1 MLVHIC
7 CSVDCDYFLRRLKE
21 LAQEPLIGY
30 FYDPNIHPYGE
41 YVLRMH
47 DAKRVCE
54 DLGIKFIPGE
64 YDLQGWLQGAHGLE
78 NEPEKGARCDFCF
91 DFRMQKTAELA
102 LSLGER
108 KITTTLLMSPKKSH
122 SQLCGSLQ
130 RICERCG
137 LEFIAPDFRKN
148 GGTNEQFALAK
159 KDALYHQNYC
169 GCIYALSAQK
179 DGRTHASLD
188 KNANSNACSE
198 AWRDARSSAKF
209 NAKFNDGIEIYE
221 LMSPID
227 RQILPAS
234 IEEKIRFYE
243 KVRKLRVAGAKFQ
256 IMRDAFLNYR
266 LLRCTVKFDGEAQK
280 SFVLFGSHFRRNLIK
295 FSVEKPCERY
305 FSDKGEVKILSL
317 RYFNEISN
325 LNFKTIDELLRKP
338 LSTARQDKIRAKIA
352 ATGSLSPIIV
362 VQELVPA
369 RVQVEGLSRIFS
381 DVREIL
387 VRI

>member
-21 LAQEPLIGY
+21 LTQKPLIGY

-41 YVLRMH
+41 YLLRMH

-54 DLGIKFIPGE
+54 NLGIKFIPGE
-64 YDLQGWLQGAHGLE
+64 YDFQGWLDGARGLE
-78 NEPEKGARCDFCF
+78 NEPEKGARCEFCF

-122 SQLCGSLQ
+122 SQLCASLQ

-169 GCIYALSAQK
+169 GCIYALTAQRGEQRK
-179 DGRTHASLD
+179 AERNSGGSLTAD
-188 KNANSNACSE
+188 LKQNLAQGA
-198 AWRDARSSAKF
+198 
-209 NAKFNDGIEIYE
+209 EIYE
-221 LMSPID
+221 LMSSID

-234 IEEKIRFYE
+234 VEEKLKFYKKLCALE
-243 KVRKLRVAGAKFQ
+243 RKGVKFSVLRD
-256 IMRDAFLNYR
+256 RFLNYR
-266 LLRCTVKFDGEAQK
+266 LLRAWIKFDERVVP
-280 SFVLFGSHFRRNLIK
+280 SFVLFGSHFTRENMKLSIERK
-295 FSVEKPCERY
+295 CEI
-305 FSDKGEVKILSL
+305 FCSDKGEIKILNL
-317 RYFNEISN
+317 AKFNEISRS
-325 LNFKTIDELLRKP
+325 NFKSVSEMPKNPPSL
-338 LSTARQDKIRAKIA
+338 ARQNKTRAALCA
-352 ATGSLSPIIV
+352 AGSLSPIIV
-362 VQELVPA
+362 TDEIRAAKVQIY
-369 RVQVEGLSRIFS
+369 GLSRIFL

>member
-21 LAQEPLIGY
+21 LTQEPLIGY

-47 DAKRVCE
+47 DSKRVCE
-54 DLGIKFIPGE
+54 NLGIKFIPGE
-64 YDLQGWLQGAHGLE
+64 YDFQGWLDGARGLE
-78 NEPEKGARCDFCF
+78 NEPEKGARCEFCF

-122 SQLCGSLQ
+122 SQLCASLQ

-169 GCIYALSAQK
+169 GCIYALASQRNDQRKAERNSGGSLTADLKQNLAQ
-179 DGRTHASLD
+179 GA
-188 KNANSNACSE
+188 
-198 AWRDARSSAKF
+198 
-209 NAKFNDGIEIYE
+209 EIYE

-234 IEEKIRFYE
+234 VEEKLKFYKKLCSLE
-243 KVRKLRVAGAKFQ
+243 RKGVKFSVLRD
-256 IMRDAFLNYR
+256 RFLNYR
-266 LLRCTVKFDGEAQK
+266 LLRAWIKFDGRVVP
-280 SFVLFGSHFRRNLIK
+280 SFVLFGSHFTRENVS
-295 FSVEKPCERY
+295 FSIERECEI
-305 FSDKGEVKILSL
+305 FCSDKGEIKILSL
-317 RYFNEISN
+317 TKFNEISRS
-325 LNFKTIDELLRKP
+325 NFKSVSEMIKNPPSL
-338 LSTARQDKIRAKIA
+338 ARQNKTRAALCA
-352 ATGSLSPIIV
+352 AGSLSPIIV
-362 VQELVPA
+362 TDEIKAAKVQIY
-369 RVQVEGLSRIFS
+369 GLSRIFL

>member
-21 LAQEPLIGY
+21 LTQEPLIGY

-47 DAKRVCE
+47 DSKRVCE
-54 DLGIKFIPGE
+54 NLGIKFIPGE
-64 YDLQGWLQGAHGLE
+64 YDFQGWLDGARGLE
-78 NEPEKGARCDFCF
+78 NEPEKGARCEFCF

-122 SQLCGSLQ
+122 FQLCASLQ
-130 RICERCG
+130 RICERYG

-169 GCIYALSAQK
+169 GCIYALAAQRNEQRK
-179 DGRTHASLD
+179 AERNSSGILTADLRRNLAS
-188 KNANSNACSE
+188 
-198 AWRDARSSAKF
+198 DA
-209 NAKFNDGIEIYE
+209 EIYE

-234 IEEKIRFYE
+234 VEEKLKFYKKICSLE
-243 KVRKLRVAGAKFQ
+243 KKGVKFSVLRD
-256 IMRDAFLNYR
+256 RFLNYR
-266 LLRCTVKFDGEAQK
+266 LLRAWIKFDGEVMP
-280 SFVLFGSHFRRNLIK
+280 SFVLFGSHFTRENVK
-295 FSVEKPCERY
+295 FSVERECEI
-305 FSDKGEVKILSL
+305 FCSDKGEIKISSL
-317 RYFNEISN
+317 AKFNKISRS
-325 LNFKTIDELLRKP
+325 NFKSVSEMLKNPPSL
-338 LSTARQDKIRAKIA
+338 ARQNKARAALCA
-352 ATGSLSPIIV
+352 AGSLSPIIV
-362 VQELVPA
+362 TDEIRAAKVQIY
-369 RVQVEGLSRIFS
+369 GLSRIFL

>member
-47 DAKRVCE
+47 DSKRVCE
-54 DLGIKFIPGE
+54 NLGIKFIPGE
-64 YDLQGWLQGAHGLE
+64 YDFQGWLQGARGLE
-78 NEPEKGARCDFCF
+78 NEPEKGARCEFCF

-122 SQLCGSLQ
+122 SQLCASLQ
-130 RICERCG
+130 RICERYG

-169 GCIYALSAQK
+169 GCIYALASQRDDQRKAERDFGGSLTTDLKQNLAQ
-179 DGRTHASLD
+179 GA
-188 KNANSNACSE
+188 
-198 AWRDARSSAKF
+198 
-209 NAKFNDGIEIYE
+209 EIYE

-234 IEEKIRFYE
+234 VEEKLKFYKKLCPLE
-243 KVRKLRVAGAKFQ
+243 RKGVKFSVLRD
-256 IMRDAFLNYR
+256 RFLNYR
-266 LLRCTVKFDGEAQK
+266 LLRAWIKFDGEVVP
-280 SFVLFGSHFRRNLIK
+280 SFVLFGSHFTRENVK
-295 FSVEKPCERY
+295 FSVERECEI
-305 FSDKGEVKILSL
+305 FCSDKGEIKILSL
-317 RYFNEISN
+317 AKFNEISRS
-325 LNFKTIDELLRKP
+325 NFKSVSEMLKNPPSL
-338 LSTARQDKIRAKIA
+338 ARQNKARAALCA
-352 ATGSLSPIIV
+352 AGSLSPIIV
-362 VQELVPA
+362 TDEIRAAKVQIY
-369 RVQVEGLSRIFS
+369 GLSRIFL

>member
-21 LAQEPLIGY
+21 LTQEPLIGY

-54 DLGIKFIPGE
+54 NLGIKFIPGE
-64 YDLQGWLQGAHGLE
+64 YDFQGWLDGARGLE
-78 NEPEKGARCDFCF
+78 NEPEKGVRCEFCF

-122 SQLCGSLQ
+122 SQLCASLQ
-130 RICERCG
+130 RICERYG

-169 GCIYALSAQK
+169 GCIYALASQRDDQRKAERDFGGSLTADLKQNLAQ
-179 DGRTHASLD
+179 GA
-188 KNANSNACSE
+188 
-198 AWRDARSSAKF
+198 
-209 NAKFNDGIEIYE
+209 EIYE
-221 LMSPID
+221 LMSSID

-234 IEEKIRFYE
+234 VEEKLKFYKKLCSLE
-243 KVRKLRVAGAKFQ
+243 KNGVKFSVLRD
-256 IMRDAFLNYR
+256 RFLNYR
-266 LLRCTVKFDGEAQK
+266 LLRAWIKFDGRVVP
-280 SFVLFGSHFRRNLIK
+280 SFVLFGSHFTRENVK
-295 FSVEKPCERY
+295 FSIERECEI
-305 FSDKGEVKILSL
+305 FCSDKGEIKILSL
-317 RYFNEISN
+317 AKFNEISRS
-325 LNFKTIDELLRKP
+325 NFKSVSEMLKNPPSL
-338 LSTARQDKIRAKIA
+338 ARQNKVRAA
-352 ATGSLSPIIV
+352 LCATGSLSPIIV
-362 VQELVPA
+362 TDEIRAAKVQIY
-369 RVQVEGLSRIFS
+369 GLSRIFL

>member
-54 DLGIKFIPGE
+54 NLGIKFIPGE
-64 YDLQGWLQGAHGLE
+64 YDFQGWLQGARGLE
-78 NEPEKGARCDFCF
+78 NEPEKGARCEFCF

-122 SQLCGSLQ
+122 SQLCASLQ

-169 GCIYALSAQK
+169 GCIYALAAQRNEQRK
-179 DGRTHASLD
+179 AERNSDGSLTAD
-188 KNANSNACSE
+188 LRRNLAC
-198 AWRDARSSAKF
+198 DA
-209 NAKFNDGIEIYE
+209 EIYE

-234 IEEKIRFYE
+234 VEEKLKFYKKLCSLE
-243 KVRKLRVAGAKFQ
+243 RKGVKFSVLRD
-256 IMRDAFLNYR
+256 RFLNYR
-266 LLRCTVKFDGEAQK
+266 LLRAWIKFDGEVVP
-280 SFVLFGSHFRRNLIK
+280 SFVLFGSHFTRENVKL
-295 FSVEKPCERY
+295 SVERECEI
-305 FSDKGEVKILSL
+305 FCSDKGEIKILSL
-317 RYFNEISN
+317 AKFNEISRS
-325 LNFKTIDELLRKP
+325 NFKSVSEMLKNPPSL
-338 LSTARQDKIRAKIA
+338 ARQNKTRAALCA
-352 ATGSLSPIIV
+352 AGSLSPIIV
-362 VQELVPA
+362 TDEIRAAKVQIY
-369 RVQVEGLSRIFS
+369 GLSRIFL

>member
-21 LAQEPLIGY
+21 LTQEPLIGY

-47 DAKRVCE
+47 DSKRVCE
-54 DLGIKFIPGE
+54 NLGIKFIPGE
-64 YDLQGWLQGAHGLE
+64 YDFQGWLQGARGLE
-78 NEPEKGARCDFCF
+78 NEPEKGARCEFCF
-91 DFRMQKTAELA
+91 DFRMQKTAEFA

-122 SQLCGSLQ
+122 AQLCVSLR
-130 RICERCG
+130 RICERYG

-169 GCIYALSAQK
+169 GCIYALASQRDDQRKAERDFGGSLTADLKRNLAQ
-179 DGRTHASLD
+179 GA
-188 KNANSNACSE
+188 
-198 AWRDARSSAKF
+198 
-209 NAKFNDGIEIYE
+209 EIYE

-234 IEEKIRFYE
+234 VEEKLKFYKKLCALE
-243 KVRKLRVAGAKFQ
+243 RKGVKFSVLRD
-256 IMRDAFLNYR
+256 RFLNYR
-266 LLRCTVKFDGEAQK
+266 LLCAWIKFDGRVVP
-280 SFVLFGSHFRRNLIK
+280 SFVLFGSHFTRENVK
-295 FSVEKPCERY
+295 FSIERKCEI
-305 FSDKGEVKILSL
+305 FCSDKGEIKILSL
-317 RYFNEISN
+317 AKFNEISRS
-325 LNFKTIDELLRKP
+325 NFKSVSEMLKNPPSL
-338 LSTARQDKIRAKIA
+338 ARQNKARAALCA
-352 ATGSLSPIIV
+352 AGSLSPIIV
-362 VQELVPA
+362 TDEIRAAKVQIY
-369 RVQVEGLSRIFS
+369 GLSRIFL

>member
-21 LAQEPLIGY
+21 LTQEPLIGY

-47 DAKRVCE
+47 DSKRVCE
-54 DLGIKFIPGE
+54 NLGIKFIPGE
-64 YDLQGWLQGAHGLE
+64 YDFQGWLQGARGLE
-78 NEPEKGARCDFCF
+78 NEPEKGARCEFCF

-108 KITTTLLMSPKKSH
+108 KITTTLLMSPKKSY
-122 SQLCGSLQ
+122 SQLCSSLQ
-130 RICERCG
+130 RICERYG

-169 GCIYALSAQK
+169 GCIYALAAQRNEQRK
-179 DGRTHASLD
+179 TERNLSGSLTADLRLNLAS
-188 KNANSNACSE
+188 
-198 AWRDARSSAKF
+198 DA
-209 NAKFNDGIEIYE
+209 EIYE

-234 IEEKIRFYE
+234 VEEKLKFYKKLCSLE
-243 KVRKLRVAGAKFQ
+243 KKGVKFSVLRD
-256 IMRDAFLNYR
+256 RFLNYR
-266 LLRCTVKFDGEAQK
+266 LLRAWIKFDGEVMP
-280 SFVLFGSHFRRNLIK
+280 SFVLFGSHFTRENVK
-295 FSVEKPCERY
+295 FSVERECEI
-305 FSDKGEVKILSL
+305 FCSDKGEIKILSL
-317 RYFNEISN
+317 AKFNEISRS
-325 LNFKTIDELLRKP
+325 NFKSVSEALKNPPSL
-338 LSTARQDKIRAKIA
+338 ARQNKARAALCA
-352 ATGSLSPIIV
+352 AGSLSPIIV
-362 VQELVPA
+362 TDEIRAAKVQIY
-369 RVQVEGLSRIFS
+369 GLSRIFL

>member
-21 LAQEPLIGY
+21 LTQEPLIGY

-54 DLGIKFIPGE
+54 NLGIKFIPGE
-64 YDLQGWLQGAHGLE
+64 YDFQGWLDGARGLE
-78 NEPEKGARCDFCF
+78 NEPEKGARCEFCF

-122 SQLCGSLQ
+122 SQLCASLQ

-169 GCIYALSAQK
+169 GCIYALASQRNDQRKAERNSGGSLTADLKQNLAQ
-179 DGRTHASLD
+179 GA
-188 KNANSNACSE
+188 
-198 AWRDARSSAKF
+198 
-209 NAKFNDGIEIYE
+209 EIYE
-221 LMSPID
+221 LMSSID

-234 IEEKIRFYE
+234 VEEKLKFYKKLCALE
-243 KVRKLRVAGAKFQ
+243 RKGVKFSVLRD
-256 IMRDAFLNYR
+256 RFLNYR
-266 LLRCTVKFDGEAQK
+266 LLRAWIKFDGRVAP
-280 SFVLFGSHFRRNLIK
+280 SFVLFGSHFTRENVKLSIER
-295 FSVEKPCERY
+295 ECEI
-305 FSDKGEVKILSL
+305 FCSDKGEIKILSL
-317 RYFNEISN
+317 AKFNEISRS
-325 LNFKTIDELLRKP
+325 NFK
-338 LSTARQDKIRAKIA
+338 STSEMIKNPPSLARQNKTRTALCA
-352 ATGSLSPIIV
+352 AGSLSPIIV
-362 VQELVPA
+362 TDEIRAAKVQIY
-369 RVQVEGLSRIFS
+369 GLSRIFL

>member
-21 LAQEPLIGY
+21 LTQEPLIGY

-54 DLGIKFIPGE
+54 NLGIKFIPGE
-64 YDLQGWLQGAHGLE
+64 YDFQGWLDGARGLE
-78 NEPEKGARCDFCF
+78 NEPEKGARCEFCF

-102 LSLGER
+102 LSLGEG

-122 SQLCGSLQ
+122 SQLCASLQ
-130 RICERCG
+130 RICERCR

-169 GCIYALSAQK
+169 GCIYALVSQRNDQRRAERNSGGSLTADLKQNLAQ
-179 DGRTHASLD
+179 GT
-188 KNANSNACSE
+188 
-198 AWRDARSSAKF
+198 
-209 NAKFNDGIEIYE
+209 EIYE
-221 LMSPID
+221 LMSSID

-234 IEEKIRFYE
+234 VEEKLKFYKKLCSLE
-243 KVRKLRVAGAKFQ
+243 RKGVKFSVLRD
-256 IMRDAFLNYR
+256 RFLNYR
-266 LLRCTVKFDGEAQK
+266 LLRAWIKFDGEVVP
-280 SFVLFGSHFRRNLIK
+280 SFVLFGSHFTRENVKL
-295 FSVEKPCERY
+295 SVERGCEI
-305 FSDKGEVKILSL
+305 FCSDKGEIKILSL
-317 RYFNEISN
+317 AKFNEISRS
-325 LNFKTIDELLRKP
+325 NFKSVSEMLKNPPSLACQNKARTALRV
-338 LSTARQDKIRAKIA
+338 A
-352 ATGSLSPIIV
+352 GSLSPIIV
-362 VQELVPA
+362 TDEIRAAKVQIY
-369 RVQVEGLSRIFS
+369 GLSRIFL

>member
-1 MLVHIC
+1 LLVHIC

-21 LAQEPLIGY
+21 LTQEPLIGY

-54 DLGIKFIPGE
+54 NLGIKFIPGE
-64 YDLQGWLQGAHGLE
+64 YDFQGWLDGARGLE
-78 NEPEKGARCDFCF
+78 NEPEKGVRCEFCF

-122 SQLCGSLQ
+122 SQLCASLQ
-130 RICERCG
+130 RICERYG

-169 GCIYALSAQK
+169 GCIYALASQRDDQRKAERDFGGSLTADLKQNLAQ
-179 DGRTHASLD
+179 GA
-188 KNANSNACSE
+188 
-198 AWRDARSSAKF
+198 
-209 NAKFNDGIEIYE
+209 EIYE

-234 IEEKIRFYE
+234 VEEKLKFYKKLCSLE
-243 KVRKLRVAGAKFQ
+243 KNGVKFSVLRD
-256 IMRDAFLNYR
+256 RFLNYR
-266 LLRCTVKFDGEAQK
+266 LLRAWIKFDERVVP
-280 SFVLFGSHFRRNLIK
+280 SFVLFGSHFTRENVK
-295 FSVEKPCERY
+295 FSIERECEI
-305 FSDKGEVKILSL
+305 FCSDKGEIKILSL
-317 RYFNEISN
+317 AKFNEISRS
-325 LNFKTIDELLRKP
+325 NFKSVSEMLKNPPSL
-338 LSTARQDKIRAKIA
+338 ARQNKVRAA
-352 ATGSLSPIIV
+352 LCATGSLSPIIV
-362 VQELVPA
+362 TDEIRAAKVQIY
-369 RVQVEGLSRIFS
+369 GLSRIFL

>member
-21 LAQEPLIGY
+21 LTEEPLIGY

-54 DLGIKFIPGE
+54 NLGIKFIPGE
-64 YDLQGWLQGAHGLE
+64 YDFQSWLHGARGLE
-78 NEPEKGARCDFCF
+78 NEPENGARCGFCF

-102 LSLGER
+102 LSLDER

-122 SQLCGSLQ
+122 SQLCSSLQ
-130 RICERCG
+130 HICERYG

-159 KDALYHQNYC
+159 KDTLYHQNYC
-169 GCIYALSAQK
+169 GCIYALATQRNEQRKAERDSNGILAADLRRNLAQ
-179 DGRTHASLD
+179 GA
-188 KNANSNACSE
+188 
-198 AWRDARSSAKF
+198 
-209 NAKFNDGIEIYE
+209 EIYE

-234 IEEKIRFYE
+234 VEEKLKFYKKLCSLE
-243 KVRKLRVAGAKFQ
+243 RKGVKFSVLRD
-256 IMRDAFLNYR
+256 RFLNYR
-266 LLRCTVKFDGEAQK
+266 LLRAWIKFDGRVVP
-280 SFVLFGSHFRRNLIK
+280 SFVLFGSHFTRENVK
-295 FSVEKPCERY
+295 FSVERECEI
-305 FSDKGEVKILSL
+305 FCSDKGEIKILSL
-317 RYFNEISN
+317 AKFNEISRS
-325 LNFKTIDELLRKP
+325 NFKSVSEMLKNPPSL
-338 LSTARQDKIRAKIA
+338 ARQNKVRAALCA
-352 ATGSLSPIIV
+352 AGSLSPIIV
-362 VQELVPA
+362 TDEIRAAKVQIY
-369 RVQVEGLSRIFS
+369 GLSRIFL

>member
-21 LAQEPLIGY
+21 LTQEPLIGY

-47 DAKRVCE
+47 DSKRVCE
-54 DLGIKFIPGE
+54 NLGIKFIPGE
-64 YDLQGWLQGAHGLE
+64 YDFQGWLDGARGLE
-78 NEPEKGARCDFCF
+78 NEPEKGARCEFCF

-122 SQLCGSLQ
+122 FQLCGSLR
-130 RICERCG
+130 RICERYG

-169 GCIYALSAQK
+169 GCIYALATQRNDQRK
-179 DGRTHASLD
+179 TGR
-188 KNANSNACSE
+188 NSGGIVAADLRRNLAP
-198 AWRDARSSAKF
+198 DA
-209 NAKFNDGIEIYE
+209 EIYE

-234 IEEKIRFYE
+234 VEEKLKFYKKLCSLE
-243 KVRKLRVAGAKFQ
+243 KKGVEFRVLRD
-256 IMRDAFLNYR
+256 RFLN
-266 LLRCTVKFDGEAQK
+266 
-280 SFVLFGSHFRRNLIK
+280 
-295 FSVEKPCERY
+295 
-305 FSDKGEVKILSL
+305 
-317 RYFNEISN
+317 
-325 LNFKTIDELLRKP
+325 
-338 LSTARQDKIRAKIA
+338 
-352 ATGSLSPIIV
+352 
-362 VQELVPA
+362 
-369 RVQVEGLSRIFS
+369 
-381 DVREIL
+381 
-387 VRI
+387 

>member
-7 CSVDCDYFLRRLKE
+7 CSVDCDYFLRQLKE
-21 LAQEPLIGY
+21 LTQEPLIGY

-54 DLGIKFIPGE
+54 NLGIKFIPGE
-64 YDLQGWLQGAHGLE
+64 YDFQGWLDGARGLE
-78 NEPEKGARCDFCF
+78 NEPEKGARCEFCF
-91 DFRMQKTAELA
+91 DFRMQKTAKLA

-122 SQLCGSLQ
+122 SQLCASLQ

-169 GCIYALSAQK
+169 GCIYALTAQRGEQRK
-179 DGRTHASLD
+179 AERNSGGSLTAD
-188 KNANSNACSE
+188 LKQNLAQGA
-198 AWRDARSSAKF
+198 
-209 NAKFNDGIEIYE
+209 EIYE

-234 IEEKIRFYE
+234 VEEKLKFYKKLCALE
-243 KVRKLRVAGAKFQ
+243 RKGVKFSVLRD
-256 IMRDAFLNYR
+256 RFLNYR
-266 LLRCTVKFDGEAQK
+266 LLRAWIKFNERVVP
-280 SFVLFGSHFRRNLIK
+280 SFVLFGSHFTRENMKLSIERK
-295 FSVEKPCERY
+295 CEI
-305 FSDKGEVKILSL
+305 FCSDKGEIKILSL
-317 RYFNEISN
+317 AKFNEISRS
-325 LNFKTIDELLRKP
+325 NFKSVSEMLKNPPSL
-338 LSTARQDKIRAKIA
+338 ARQNKTRAALCA
-352 ATGSLSPIIV
+352 AGSLSPIIV
-362 VQELVPA
+362 TDEIRAAKVQIY
-369 RVQVEGLSRIFS
+369 GLSRIFL

>member
-54 DLGIKFIPGE
+54 NLGIKFIPGE
-64 YDLQGWLQGAHGLE
+64 YDLQDWLDGARGLE
-78 NEPEKGARCDFCF
+78 NEPEKGARCEFCF

-122 SQLCGSLQ
+122 SQLCASLQ

-169 GCIYALSAQK
+169 GCIYALASQRNDQRK
-179 DGRTHASLD
+179 TERSLD
-188 KNANSNACSE
+188 GILAADLRRNSAP
-198 AWRDARSSAKF
+198 DA
-209 NAKFNDGIEIYE
+209 EIYE
-221 LMSPID
+221 LMSSID

-234 IEEKIRFYE
+234 VEEKLKFYKKLCALE
-243 KVRKLRVAGAKFQ
+243 RKGVKFSVLRD
-256 IMRDAFLNYR
+256 RFLNYR
-266 LLRCTVKFDGEAQK
+266 LLRAWIKFDGRVAP
-280 SFVLFGSHFRRNLIK
+280 SFVLFGSHFTRENVS
-295 FSVEKPCERY
+295 FSIERKCEI
-305 FSDKGEVKILSL
+305 FCSDKGEIKILNL
-317 RYFNEISN
+317 AKFNEISRS
-325 LNFKTIDELLRKP
+325 NFK
-338 LSTARQDKIRAKIA
+338 STSEMLKNPPSLARQNKTRATLCA
-352 ATGSLSPIIV
+352 AGSLSPIIV
-362 VQELVPA
+362 TDEIRAAKVQIY
-369 RVQVEGLSRIFS
+369 GLSRIFL

>member
-21 LAQEPLIGY
+21 LTQEPLIGY

-47 DAKRVCE
+47 DSKRVCE
-54 DLGIKFIPGE
+54 NLGIKFIPGE
-64 YDLQGWLQGAHGLE
+64 YDFQGWLQGARGLE
-78 NEPEKGARCDFCF
+78 NEPEKGARCEFCF

-169 GCIYALSAQK
+169 GCIYALAAQRNDQRK
-179 DGRTHASLD
+179 TEQDLSGILAADFRRNLAP
-188 KNANSNACSE
+188 
-198 AWRDARSSAKF
+198 DA
-209 NAKFNDGIEIYE
+209 EIYE

-234 IEEKIRFYE
+234 AEEKLKFYKKLCSLE
-243 KVRKLRVAGAKFQ
+243 KNGVKFSVLRD
-256 IMRDAFLNYR
+256 RFLNYR
-266 LLRCTVKFDGEAQK
+266 LLCAWIKFDGEVVP
-280 SFVLFGSHFRRNLIK
+280 SFVLQGSHFTRENVKL
-295 FSVEKPCERY
+295 SVERGCEI
-305 FSDKGEVKILSL
+305 FCSDKGEIKILSL
-317 RYFNEISN
+317 AKFNKISRS
-325 LNFKTIDELLRKP
+325 NFKSVSEMLKNPPSL
-338 LSTARQDKIRAKIA
+338 ARQNKARAALCA
-352 ATGSLSPIIV
+352 AGSLSPIIV
-362 VQELVPA
+362 TDEIRAAKVQIY
-369 RVQVEGLSRIFS
+369 GLSRIFL

>member
-21 LAQEPLIGY
+21 LTQEPLIGY

-41 YVLRMH
+41 YLLRMH

-54 DLGIKFIPGE
+54 NLEIKFIPGE
-64 YDLQGWLQGAHGLE
+64 YDFQGWLQGARGLE
-78 NEPEKGARCDFCF
+78 NEPEKGARCEFCF

-108 KITTTLLMSPKKSH
+108 KITTTLLMSPQKSH
-122 SQLCGSLQ
+122 SQLCASMQ
-130 RICERCG
+130 RICERYG

-169 GCIYALSAQK
+169 GCIYALAAQRDDQRK
-179 DGRTHASLD
+179 AELNSGGSLTAD
-188 KNANSNACSE
+188 LKRNLAQGA
-198 AWRDARSSAKF
+198 
-209 NAKFNDGIEIYE
+209 EIYE
-221 LMSPID
+221 LMSSID

-234 IEEKIRFYE
+234 VEEKLKFYKKLCSLE
-243 KVRKLRVAGAKFQ
+243 RKGVKFSVLRD
-256 IMRDAFLNYR
+256 RFLNYR
-266 LLRCTVKFDGEAQK
+266 LLRAWIKFDGRVAP
-280 SFVLFGSHFRRNLIK
+280 SFVLFGSHFTRENVKLSIER
-295 FSVEKPCERY
+295 ECEI
-305 FSDKGEVKILSL
+305 FCSDKGEIKILSL
-317 RYFNEISN
+317 AKFNEISRS
-325 LNFKTIDELLRKP
+325 NFKSVSEMLKNPPSL
-338 LSTARQDKIRAKIA
+338 ARQNKARAALCA
-352 ATGSLSPIIV
+352 ADSLSPIIV
-362 VQELVPA
+362 TDEIRAAKVQIY
-369 RVQVEGLSRIFS
+369 GLSRIFL

>member
-54 DLGIKFIPGE
+54 NLGIKFIPGE
-64 YDLQGWLQGAHGLE
+64 YDFQGWLQGARGLE
-78 NEPEKGARCDFCF
+78 NEPEKGARCEFCF

-122 SQLCGSLQ
+122 SQLCASLQ
-130 RICERCG
+130 RICERYG

-169 GCIYALSAQK
+169 GCIYALAAQRN
-179 DGRTHASLD
+179 DQQRVERNSGGSLTAD
-188 KNANSNACSE
+188 LKRNLAQ
-198 AWRDARSSAKF
+198 
-209 NAKFNDGIEIYE
+209 GTEIYE
-221 LMSPID
+221 LMSSID

-234 IEEKIRFYE
+234 VEEKLKFYKKLCSLE
-243 KVRKLRVAGAKFQ
+243 KNGVKFSVLRD
-256 IMRDAFLNYR
+256 RFLNYR
-266 LLRCTVKFDGEAQK
+266 LLRAWIKFDGRVVP
-280 SFVLFGSHFRRNLIK
+280 SFMLFGSHFTRENVK
-295 FSVEKPCERY
+295 FSIERECEI
-305 FSDKGEVKILSL
+305 FCSDKGEIKILSL
-317 RYFNEISN
+317 AKFNEISRS
-325 LNFKTIDELLRKP
+325 NFKSVSEMLKNPPSL
-338 LSTARQDKIRAKIA
+338 ARQNKARAALCA
-352 ATGSLSPIIV
+352 AGSLSPIIV
-362 VQELVPA
+362 TDEIRAAKVQIY
-369 RVQVEGLSRIFS
+369 GLSRIFL

>member
-21 LAQEPLIGY
+21 LTQEPLIGY

-47 DAKRVCE
+47 DSKRVCE
-54 DLGIKFIPGE
+54 NLGIKFIPGE
-64 YDLQGWLQGAHGLE
+64 YDFQGWLQGARGLE
-78 NEPEKGARCDFCF
+78 NEPEKGVRCEFCF

-122 SQLCGSLQ
+122 SQLCASLQ
-130 RICERCG
+130 RICERYG

-169 GCIYALSAQK
+169 GCIYALAAQRGEQRK
-179 DGRTHASLD
+179 AEQNFGGSLTAD
-188 KNANSNACSE
+188 LRRNLAQGA
-198 AWRDARSSAKF
+198 
-209 NAKFNDGIEIYE
+209 EIYE
-221 LMSPID
+221 LISPID

-234 IEEKIRFYE
+234 VEEKLKFYKKLCSLE
-243 KVRKLRVAGAKFQ
+243 RKGVKFSVLRD
-256 IMRDAFLNYR
+256 RFLNYR
-266 LLRCTVKFDGEAQK
+266 LLRAWIKFDGEVVP
-280 SFVLFGSHFRRNLIK
+280 SFVLFGSHFTRENVKL
-295 FSVEKPCERY
+295 SVERGCEI
-305 FSDKGEVKILSL
+305 FCSDKGEIKILSL
-317 RYFNEISN
+317 TKFNEISRS
-325 LNFKTIDELLRKP
+325 NFKSVSEMLKNPPSLACQNKARTALRV
-338 LSTARQDKIRAKIA
+338 A
-352 ATGSLSPIIV
+352 GSLSPIIV
-362 VQELVPA
+362 TDEIRAAKVQIY
-369 RVQVEGLSRIFS
+369 GLSRIFL

>member
-47 DAKRVCE
+47 DSKRVCE
-54 DLGIKFIPGE
+54 NLGIKFIPGE
-64 YDLQGWLQGAHGLE
+64 YDFQGWLQGARGLE
-78 NEPEKGARCDFCF
+78 NEPEKGARCEFCF

-130 RICERCG
+130 RICERYG

-169 GCIYALSAQK
+169 GCIYALAAQRNEQRK
-179 DGRTHASLD
+179 TERNSGGSLTAD
-188 KNANSNACSE
+188 FRRNLAQGA
-198 AWRDARSSAKF
+198 
-209 NAKFNDGIEIYE
+209 EIYE

-234 IEEKIRFYE
+234 VEEKLKFYKKLCSLE
-243 KVRKLRVAGAKFQ
+243 RKGVKFSVLRD
-256 IMRDAFLNYR
+256 RFLNYR
-266 LLRCTVKFDGEAQK
+266 LLRAWIKFDGEVVP
-280 SFVLFGSHFRRNLIK
+280 SFVLFGSHFTRENVK
-295 FSVEKPCERY
+295 FSVERECEI
-305 FSDKGEVKILSL
+305 FCSDKGEIKILSL
-317 RYFNEISN
+317 AKFNEISRS
-325 LNFKTIDELLRKP
+325 NFKSVSEMLKNPPSL
-338 LSTARQDKIRAKIA
+338 ARQNKARAALCA
-352 ATGSLSPIIV
+352 AGSLSPIIV
-362 VQELVPA
+362 TDEIRAAKVQIY
-369 RVQVEGLSRIFS
+369 GLSRIFL

>member
-21 LAQEPLIGY
+21 LTQEPLIGY

-54 DLGIKFIPGE
+54 NLGIKFIPGE
-64 YDLQGWLQGAHGLE
+64 YDLQSWLQGAHGLE
-78 NEPEKGARCDFCF
+78 NEPEKGARCEFCF

-122 SQLCGSLQ
+122 SQLCGSLR
-130 RICERCG
+130 RICNRHG

-169 GCIYALSAQK
+169 GCIYALATQRNDQRK
-179 DGRTHASLD
+179 AERDFGGSLAAD
-188 KNANSNACSE
+188 LRRNLAC
-198 AWRDARSSAKF
+198 DA
-209 NAKFNDGIEIYE
+209 EIYE

-234 IEEKIRFYE
+234 VEEKLKFYKKLCSLE
-243 KVRKLRVAGAKFQ
+243 KKGVKFSVLRD
-256 IMRDAFLNYR
+256 RFLNYR
-266 LLRCTVKFDGEAQK
+266 LLRAWIKFDGEVVP
-280 SFVLFGSHFRRNLIK
+280 SFVLFGSHFTRENVKL
-295 FSVEKPCERY
+295 SVERECEI
-305 FSDKGEVKILSL
+305 FCSDNGEIKILSL
-317 RYFNEISN
+317 AKFNEISRS
-325 LNFKTIDELLRKP
+325 NFKSVSEMLKNPPSLACQNK
-338 LSTARQDKIRAKIA
+338 ARAVLCA
-352 ATGSLSPIIV
+352 AGSLSPIIV
-362 VQELVPA
+362 TDEIRAAKVQIY
-369 RVQVEGLSRIFS
+369 GLSRIFL

>member
-21 LAQEPLIGY
+21 LTQEPLIGY

-47 DAKRVCE
+47 DSKRVCE
-54 DLGIKFIPGE
+54 NLGIKFIPGE
-64 YDLQGWLQGAHGLE
+64 YDFQGWLQGARGLE
-78 NEPEKGARCDFCF
+78 NEPEKGARCEFCF

-122 SQLCGSLQ
+122 SQLCASLQ
-130 RICERCG
+130 RICERYG

-169 GCIYALSAQK
+169 GCIYALAAQRGEQRK
-179 DGRTHASLD
+179 AEQNFGGSLTAD
-188 KNANSNACSE
+188 LRRNLAQGA
-198 AWRDARSSAKF
+198 
-209 NAKFNDGIEIYE
+209 EIYE
-221 LMSPID
+221 LISPID

-234 IEEKIRFYE
+234 VEEKLKFYKKLCSLE
-243 KVRKLRVAGAKFQ
+243 RKGVKFSVLRD
-256 IMRDAFLNYR
+256 RFLNYR
-266 LLRCTVKFDGEAQK
+266 LLRAWIKFDGEVVP
-280 SFVLFGSHFRRNLIK
+280 SFVLFGSHFTRENVKL
-295 FSVEKPCERY
+295 SVERGCEI
-305 FSDKGEVKILSL
+305 FCSDKGEIKILSL
-317 RYFNEISN
+317 TKFNEISRS
-325 LNFKTIDELLRKP
+325 NFKSVSEMLKNPPSLACQNKARTALRV
-338 LSTARQDKIRAKIA
+338 A
-352 ATGSLSPIIV
+352 GSLSPIIV
-362 VQELVPA
+362 TDEIRAAKVQIY
-369 RVQVEGLSRIFS
+369 GLSRIFL

>member
-21 LAQEPLIGY
+21 LTQEPLIGY

-54 DLGIKFIPGE
+54 NLGIKFIPGE
-64 YDLQGWLQGAHGLE
+64 YDFQGWLQGARGLE
-78 NEPEKGARCDFCF
+78 NEPEKGARCEFCF

-130 RICERCG
+130 RICERHG

-169 GCIYALSAQK
+169 GCIYALAAQRNDQRRAERNSGGSLTADLRRNSAP
-179 DGRTHASLD
+179 
-188 KNANSNACSE
+188 
-198 AWRDARSSAKF
+198 DA
-209 NAKFNDGIEIYE
+209 EIYE

-234 IEEKIRFYE
+234 VEEKLKFYKKLCSLE
-243 KVRKLRVAGAKFQ
+243 KNGVKFSVLRD
-256 IMRDAFLNYR
+256 RFLNYR
-266 LLRCTVKFDGEAQK
+266 LLRAWIKFDGEVVP
-280 SFVLFGSHFRRNLIK
+280 SFMLFDSHFTRENVK
-295 FSVEKPCERY
+295 FSVERECEI
-305 FSDKGEVKILSL
+305 FCSDKGEIKILSL
-317 RYFNEISN
+317 AKFNEISRS
-325 LNFKTIDELLRKP
+325 NFKSVSEMLKNPPSL
-338 LSTARQDKIRAKIA
+338 ARQNKARAALCA
-352 ATGSLSPIIV
+352 AGSLSPIIV
-362 VQELVPA
+362 TDEIRAAKVQIY
-369 RVQVEGLSRIFS
+369 GLSRIFL

>member
-21 LAQEPLIGY
+21 LMQEPLIGY

-41 YVLRMH
+41 YILRMH

-54 DLGIKFIPGE
+54 NLGIKFIPGE
-64 YDLQGWLQGAHGLE
+64 YDFQGWLDGARGLE
-78 NEPEKGARCDFCF
+78 NEPEKGARCEFCF

-102 LSLGER
+102 LSLGEG

-122 SQLCGSLQ
+122 SQLCASLQ

-169 GCIYALSAQK
+169 GCIYALAAQRN
-179 DGRTHASLD
+179 DQRRAERNSGGSLTAD
-188 KNANSNACSE
+188 LRRNLAQGA
-198 AWRDARSSAKF
+198 
-209 NAKFNDGIEIYE
+209 EIYE
-221 LMSPID
+221 LMSSID

-234 IEEKIRFYE
+234 VEEKLKFYKKLCSLE
-243 KVRKLRVAGAKFQ
+243 KNGVKFSVLRD
-256 IMRDAFLNYR
+256 RFLNYR
-266 LLRCTVKFDGEAQK
+266 LLRAWIKFDGEVVP
-280 SFVLFGSHFRRNLIK
+280 SFMLFDSHFTRENVK
-295 FSVEKPCERY
+295 FSVERECEI
-305 FSDKGEVKILSL
+305 FCSDKEEIKILSL
-317 RYFNEISN
+317 AKFNEISRS
-325 LNFKTIDELLRKP
+325 NFKSVSEMLKNPPSL
-338 LSTARQDKIRAKIA
+338 ARQNKARAALCA
-352 ATGSLSPIIV
+352 AGSLSPIIV
-362 VQELVPA
+362 TDEIRAAKVQIY
-369 RVQVEGLSRIFS
+369 GLSRIFL

>member
-7 CSVDCDYFLRRLKE
+7 CSVDCDYFLRRFKE
-21 LAQEPLIGY
+21 LTKEPLIGY
-30 FYDPNIHPYGE
+30 FYDPNIHPCGE
-41 YVLRMH
+41 YVLRMY

-54 DLGIKFIPGE
+54 NLGIKFIPGE
-64 YDLQGWLQGAHGLE
+64 YDFQGWLQGARGLE
-78 NEPEKGARCDFCF
+78 NEPEKGARCEFCF

-169 GCIYALSAQK
+169 GCIYALAAQRNDQRK
-179 DGRTHASLD
+179 TEQDLSGILAADFRRNLAP
-188 KNANSNACSE
+188 
-198 AWRDARSSAKF
+198 DA
-209 NAKFNDGIEIYE
+209 EIYE

-234 IEEKIRFYE
+234 AEEKLKFYKKLCSLE
-243 KVRKLRVAGAKFQ
+243 KNGVKFSVLRD
-256 IMRDAFLNYR
+256 RFLNYR
-266 LLRCTVKFDGEAQK
+266 LLCAWIKFDGEVVP
-280 SFVLFGSHFRRNLIK
+280 SFVLQGSHFTRENVKL
-295 FSVEKPCERY
+295 SVERGCEI
-305 FSDKGEVKILSL
+305 FCSDKGEIKILSL
-317 RYFNEISN
+317 AKFNKISRS
-325 LNFKTIDELLRKP
+325 NFKSVSEMLKNPPSL
-338 LSTARQDKIRAKIA
+338 ARQNKARAALCA
-352 ATGSLSPIIV
+352 AGSLSPIIV
-362 VQELVPA
+362 TDEIRAAKVQIY
-369 RVQVEGLSRIFS
+369 GLSRIFL

>member
-21 LAQEPLIGY
+21 LTQEPPIGY

-47 DAKRVCE
+47 DSKRVCE
-54 DLGIKFIPGE
+54 NLGIKFIPGE
-64 YDLQGWLQGAHGLE
+64 YDFQGWLQGARGLE
-78 NEPEKGARCDFCF
+78 NEPEKGARCEFCF

-122 SQLCGSLQ
+122 SQLCASLQ
-130 RICERCG
+130 RICERYG

-169 GCIYALSAQK
+169 GCIYALAAQRNDQRK
-179 DGRTHASLD
+179 TERNSDGSLTAD
-188 KNANSNACSE
+188 LRRNLAC
-198 AWRDARSSAKF
+198 DA
-209 NAKFNDGIEIYE
+209 EIYE
-221 LMSPID
+221 LMSSID

-234 IEEKIRFYE
+234 VEEKLKFYKKLCSLE
-243 KVRKLRVAGAKFQ
+243 KNGVKFSVLRD
-256 IMRDAFLNYR
+256 RFLNYR
-266 LLRCTVKFDGEAQK
+266 LLRAWIKFDGEVVP
-280 SFVLFGSHFRRNLIK
+280 SFMLFGSHFTRENVK
-295 FSVEKPCERY
+295 FSVERECEI
-305 FSDKGEVKILSL
+305 FCSDKGEIKILSL
-317 RYFNEISN
+317 AKFNEILRS
-325 LNFKTIDELLRKP
+325 NFKSVSEALKNPPSL
-338 LSTARQDKIRAKIA
+338 ARQNKARAALCA
-352 ATGSLSPIIV
+352 AGSLSPIIV
-362 VQELVPA
+362 TDEIRAAKVQIY
-369 RVQVEGLSRIFS
+369 GLSRIFL

>member
-21 LAQEPLIGY
+21 LTQEPLIGY

-47 DAKRVCE
+47 DSKRVCE
-54 DLGIKFIPGE
+54 NLGIKFISGE
-64 YDLQGWLQGAHGLE
+64 YDFQGWLQGARGLE
-78 NEPEKGARCDFCF
+78 NEPEKGARCEFCF

-130 RICERCG
+130 RICERYG

-169 GCIYALSAQK
+169 GCIYALAAQRNDQRK
-179 DGRTHASLD
+179 TEQDFGGSLTED
-188 KNANSNACSE
+188 LRRSLAC
-198 AWRDARSSAKF
+198 DA
-209 NAKFNDGIEIYE
+209 EIYE
-221 LMSPID
+221 LMSSID

-234 IEEKIRFYE
+234 VEEKLKFYKKLCSLE
-243 KVRKLRVAGAKFQ
+243 KNGVKFSVLRD
-256 IMRDAFLNYR
+256 RFLNYR
-266 LLRCTVKFDGEAQK
+266 LLRAWIKFDGEVVS
-280 SFVLFGSHFRRNLIK
+280 SFVLFGSHFTRENVK
-295 FSVEKPCERY
+295 FSVERECEI
-305 FSDKGEVKILSL
+305 FCSDKGEIKILSL
-317 RYFNEISN
+317 AKFNEISRS
-325 LNFKTIDELLRKP
+325 NFKSVSEMLKNPPSL
-338 LSTARQDKIRAKIA
+338 ARQNKARAALCA
-352 ATGSLSPIIV
+352 AGSLSPIIV
-362 VQELVPA
+362 TDEIRAAKVQIY
-369 RVQVEGLSRIFS
+369 GLSRIFL

>member
-21 LAQEPLIGY
+21 LTQEPLIGY

-47 DAKRVCE
+47 DSKRVCE
-54 DLGIKFIPGE
+54 NLGIKFISGE
-64 YDLQGWLQGAHGLE
+64 YDFQGWLQGARGLE
-78 NEPEKGARCDFCF
+78 NEPEKGARCEFCF

-122 SQLCGSLQ
+122 SQLCASLQ

-169 GCIYALSAQK
+169 GCIYALAAQRNDQRK
-179 DGRTHASLD
+179 AERNSDGSLTAD
-188 KNANSNACSE
+188 LKRNLAQGA
-198 AWRDARSSAKF
+198 
-209 NAKFNDGIEIYE
+209 EIYE
-221 LMSPID
+221 LMSSID

-234 IEEKIRFYE
+234 VEEKLKFYKKLCSLE
-243 KVRKLRVAGAKFQ
+243 RKGVKFSVLRD
-256 IMRDAFLNYR
+256 RFLNYR
-266 LLRCTVKFDGEAQK
+266 LLRAWIKFDGEVVP
-280 SFVLFGSHFRRNLIK
+280 SFVLQGSHFTRENVKL
-295 FSVEKPCERY
+295 SVEQDCEI
-305 FSDKGEVKILSL
+305 FCSDKGEIKILSL
-317 RYFNEISN
+317 AKFNEISRS
-325 LNFKTIDELLRKP
+325 NFKSVSEMLKNPPSLACQNK
-338 LSTARQDKIRAKIA
+338 ARAVLCA
-352 ATGSLSPIIV
+352 AGSLSPIIV
-362 VQELVPA
+362 TDEIRAAKVQIY
-369 RVQVEGLSRIFS
+369 GLSRIFL

>member
-21 LAQEPLIGY
+21 LTQEPLIGY

-54 DLGIKFIPGE
+54 NLGIKFIPGE
-64 YDLQGWLQGAHGLE
+64 YDLQGWLDGARGLE

-122 SQLCGSLQ
+122 SQLCASLQ

-169 GCIYALSAQK
+169 GCIYALAAQRGEQRK
-179 DGRTHASLD
+179 AERNSRGSLTAD
-188 KNANSNACSE
+188 LKRNLAQGA
-198 AWRDARSSAKF
+198 
-209 NAKFNDGIEIYE
+209 EIYE
-221 LMSPID
+221 LMSSID

-234 IEEKIRFYE
+234 VEEKLKFYKKLCSLE
-243 KVRKLRVAGAKFQ
+243 RKGVKFSVLRD
-256 IMRDAFLNYR
+256 RFLNYR
-266 LLRCTVKFDGEAQK
+266 LLRAWIKFDGRVAP
-280 SFVLFGSHFRRNLIK
+280 SFVLFGSHFTRENVKLSIER
-295 FSVEKPCERY
+295 ECEI
-305 FSDKGEVKILSL
+305 FCSDKGEIKILSL
-317 RYFNEISN
+317 AKFNEISRS
-325 LNFKTIDELLRKP
+325 NFKSVSEMLKNPPSL
-338 LSTARQDKIRAKIA
+338 ARQNKTRAALCA
-352 ATGSLSPIIV
+352 AGSLSPIIV
-362 VQELVPA
+362 TDEIRAAKVQIY
-369 RVQVEGLSRIFS
+369 GLSRIFL

>member
-21 LAQEPLIGY
+21 LTQEPLIGY

-54 DLGIKFIPGE
+54 NLGIKFIPGE
-64 YDLQGWLQGAHGLE
+64 YDFQGWLDGARGLE
-78 NEPEKGARCDFCF
+78 NEPEKGARCEFCF

-102 LSLGER
+102 LSLGEG

-122 SQLCGSLQ
+122 SQLCASLQ

-169 GCIYALSAQK
+169 GCIYALASQRDDQRKAERDFGGSLTADLKRNLAQ
-179 DGRTHASLD
+179 GA
-188 KNANSNACSE
+188 
-198 AWRDARSSAKF
+198 
-209 NAKFNDGIEIYE
+209 EIYE
-221 LMSPID
+221 LMSSID

-234 IEEKIRFYE
+234 VEEKLKFYKKLCSLE
-243 KVRKLRVAGAKFQ
+243 KKGVKFSVLRD
-256 IMRDAFLNYR
+256 RFLNYR
-266 LLRCTVKFDGEAQK
+266 LLRAWIKFDGLVVP
-280 SFVLFGSHFRRNLIK
+280 SFALFGSHFTRENVKLSIERK
-295 FSVEKPCERY
+295 CEI
-305 FSDKGEVKILSL
+305 FCSDKGEIKILNL
-317 RYFNEISN
+317 AKFNEISRS
-325 LNFKTIDELLRKP
+325 NFKSVSEMLKNPPSL
-338 LSTARQDKIRAKIA
+338 ARQNKTRAALCA
-352 ATGSLSPIIV
+352 AGSLSPIIV
-362 VQELVPA
+362 TDEIRAAKVQIY
-369 RVQVEGLSRIFS
+369 GLSRIFL

>member
-21 LAQEPLIGY
+21 LTQEPLIGY

-54 DLGIKFIPGE
+54 NLGIKFIPGE
-64 YDLQGWLQGAHGLE
+64 YDFQGWLQGARGLE
-78 NEPEKGARCDFCF
+78 NEPEKGARCEFCF

-122 SQLCGSLQ
+122 SQLCASLQ

-169 GCIYALSAQK
+169 GCIYALAAQRNEQRK
-179 DGRTHASLD
+179 AERNLGGSLTAD
-188 KNANSNACSE
+188 LKQNLAQGA
-198 AWRDARSSAKF
+198 
-209 NAKFNDGIEIYE
+209 EIYE
-221 LMSPID
+221 LMSSID

-234 IEEKIRFYE
+234 VEEKLKFYKKLCALE
-243 KVRKLRVAGAKFQ
+243 RKGVKFSVLRD
-256 IMRDAFLNYR
+256 RFLNYR
-266 LLRCTVKFDGEAQK
+266 LLRAWIKFDGRVVP
-280 SFVLFGSHFRRNLIK
+280 SFVLFGSHFTRENVS
-295 FSVEKPCERY
+295 FSIERECEI
-305 FSDKGEVKILSL
+305 FCSDKSEIKILSL
-317 RYFNEISN
+317 AKFNEISRS
-325 LNFKTIDELLRKP
+325 NFKSVSEMLKNPPSL
-338 LSTARQDKIRAKIA
+338 ARQNKTRAALCA
-352 ATGSLSPIIV
+352 AGSLSPIIV
-362 VQELVPA
+362 TDEIRAAKVQIY
-369 RVQVEGLSRIFS
+369 GLSRIFL

>member
-21 LAQEPLIGY
+21 LTQEPLIGY

-54 DLGIKFIPGE
+54 NLGIKFIPGE
-64 YDLQGWLQGAHGLE
+64 YDLQGWLDGARGLE
-78 NEPEKGARCDFCF
+78 NEPEKGARCEFCF

-102 LSLGER
+102 LSLGQR

-122 SQLCGSLQ
+122 SQLCASLQ

-169 GCIYALSAQK
+169 GCIYALAAQRN
-179 DGRTHASLD
+179 DQQRVERNLGGSLTAD
-188 KNANSNACSE
+188 LKQNLAQGA
-198 AWRDARSSAKF
+198 
-209 NAKFNDGIEIYE
+209 EIYE
-221 LMSPID
+221 LMSSID

-234 IEEKIRFYE
+234 VEEKLKFYKKLCSLE
-243 KVRKLRVAGAKFQ
+243 RKGVKFSVLRDQ
-256 IMRDAFLNYR
+256 FLNYR
-266 LLRCTVKFDGEAQK
+266 LLRAWIKFDGKVAP
-280 SFVLFGSHFRRNLIK
+280 SFVLFGSHFTRENVK
-295 FSVEKPCERY
+295 FSIERECEI
-305 FSDKGEVKILSL
+305 FCSDKGEIKILSL
-317 RYFNEISN
+317 AKFNEISRS
-325 LNFKTIDELLRKP
+325 NFKSVSEMLKNPPSL
-338 LSTARQDKIRAKIA
+338 ARQNKARAALCA
-352 ATGSLSPIIV
+352 AGSLSPIIV
-362 VQELVPA
+362 TDEIRAAKVQIY
-369 RVQVEGLSRIFS
+369 GLSRIFL

>member
-47 DAKRVCE
+47 DSKRVCE
-54 DLGIKFIPGE
+54 NLGIKFIPGE
-64 YDLQGWLQGAHGLE
+64 YDFQGWLDGARGLE
-78 NEPEKGARCDFCF
+78 NEPEKGARCEFCF
-91 DFRMQKTAELA
+91 DFRIQKTAELA

-122 SQLCGSLQ
+122 SQLCASLQ
-130 RICERCG
+130 RICERYG

-169 GCIYALSAQK
+169 GCIYALAAQRNEQRK
-179 DGRTHASLD
+179 AERNSDGSLTAD
-188 KNANSNACSE
+188 LRRNLAC
-198 AWRDARSSAKF
+198 DA
-209 NAKFNDGIEIYE
+209 EIYE

-234 IEEKIRFYE
+234 VEEKLKFYKKLCSLE
-243 KVRKLRVAGAKFQ
+243 KNGIKFSVLRD
-256 IMRDAFLNYR
+256 RFLNYR
-266 LLRCTVKFDGEAQK
+266 LLRAWIKFDGEVVP
-280 SFVLFGSHFRRNLIK
+280 SFVLFGSHFTRENVKLN
-295 FSVEKPCERY
+295 VERECEI
-305 FSDKGEVKILSL
+305 FCSDKGEIKILNL
-317 RYFNEISN
+317 AKFNEISRS
-325 LNFKTIDELLRKP
+325 NFKSVSEMLKNSPSLACQNKARAA
-338 LSTARQDKIRAKIA
+338 LCTA
-352 ATGSLSPIIV
+352 GSLSLIIV
-362 VQELVPA
+362 TDEIRAAKVQIY
-369 RVQVEGLSRIFS
+369 GLSRIFL

>member
-21 LAQEPLIGY
+21 LTQEPLIGY
-30 FYDPNIHPYGE
+30 FYDPNIHPYSE

-54 DLGIKFIPGE
+54 NLGIKFIPGE
-64 YDLQGWLQGAHGLE
+64 YDLQGWLDGARGLE
-78 NEPEKGARCDFCF
+78 NEPEKGARCEFCF

-108 KITTTLLMSPKKSH
+108 KITTTLLMSPKKLH
-122 SQLCGSLQ
+122 SQLCASLQ

-169 GCIYALSAQK
+169 GCIYALAAQRNDQRK
-179 DGRTHASLD
+179 AERNSGGSLTAD
-188 KNANSNACSE
+188 LKQNLAQGA
-198 AWRDARSSAKF
+198 
-209 NAKFNDGIEIYE
+209 EIYE
-221 LMSPID
+221 LMSSID

-234 IEEKIRFYE
+234 VEEKLKFYKKLCSLE
-243 KVRKLRVAGAKFQ
+243 RKGVKFSVLRD
-256 IMRDAFLNYR
+256 RFLNYR
-266 LLRCTVKFDGEAQK
+266 LLRAWIKFDGEVVP
-280 SFVLFGSHFRRNLIK
+280 SFVLFGSHFTRENVK
-295 FSVEKPCERY
+295 FSIERECEI
-305 FSDKGEVKILSL
+305 FCSDKGEIKILSL
-317 RYFNEISN
+317 AKFNEISRS
-325 LNFKTIDELLRKP
+325 NFKSVSEMLKNPSSL
-338 LSTARQDKIRAKIA
+338 ARQNKARAALCA
-352 ATGSLSPIIV
+352 AGSLSPIIV
-362 VQELVPA
+362 TDEIRAAKVQIY
-369 RVQVEGLSRIFS
+369 GLSRIFL

>member
-54 DLGIKFIPGE
+54 NLGIKFIPGE
-64 YDLQGWLQGAHGLE
+64 YDFQGWLQGARGLE
-78 NEPEKGARCDFCF
+78 SEPEKGARCEFCF

-102 LSLGER
+102 LSLGEG

-122 SQLCGSLQ
+122 SQLCASLQ

-169 GCIYALSAQK
+169 GCIYALAAQRNDQRK
-179 DGRTHASLD
+179 AERNSGGSLTAD
-188 KNANSNACSE
+188 LKQNLAQGA
-198 AWRDARSSAKF
+198 
-209 NAKFNDGIEIYE
+209 EIYE

-234 IEEKIRFYE
+234 VEEKLKFYKKLCSLE
-243 KVRKLRVAGAKFQ
+243 RKGVKFSVLRD
-256 IMRDAFLNYR
+256 RFLNYR
-266 LLRCTVKFDGEAQK
+266 LLRAWIKFDGRVAP
-280 SFVLFGSHFRRNLIK
+280 SFVLFGSHFMRENVKLSIER
-295 FSVEKPCERY
+295 ECEI
-305 FSDKGEVKILSL
+305 FCSDKGEIKILNL
-317 RYFNEISN
+317 AKFNEISRS
-325 LNFKTIDELLRKP
+325 NFKSVSEMLKNP
-338 LSTARQDKIRAKIA
+338 LSLARQNKTRAALCA
-352 ATGSLSPIIV
+352 AGSLSPIIV
-362 VQELVPA
+362 TDEIRAAKVQIY
-369 RVQVEGLSRIFS
+369 GLSRIFL

>member
-54 DLGIKFIPGE
+54 NLGIKFIPGE
-64 YDLQGWLQGAHGLE
+64 YDLQGWLDGARGLE
-78 NEPEKGARCDFCF
+78 NEPEKGARCEFCF

-122 SQLCGSLQ
+122 SQLCSSLQ
-130 RICERCG
+130 RICERYG

-169 GCIYALSAQK
+169 GCIYALAAQRN
-179 DGRTHASLD
+179 DQRRAERNSGGSLTAD
-188 KNANSNACSE
+188 LKQNLAQGA
-198 AWRDARSSAKF
+198 
-209 NAKFNDGIEIYE
+209 EIYE
-221 LMSPID
+221 LMSSID

-234 IEEKIRFYE
+234 VEEKLKFYKKLCSLE
-243 KVRKLRVAGAKFQ
+243 KKGVKFSVLRD
-256 IMRDAFLNYR
+256 RFLNYR
-266 LLRCTVKFDGEAQK
+266 LLRAWIKFDGKVAP
-280 SFVLFGSHFRRNLIK
+280 SFVLFGSHFTRENVKLSIER
-295 FSVEKPCERY
+295 ECEI
-305 FSDKGEVKILSL
+305 FCSDKGEIKILSMAK
-317 RYFNEISN
+317 FNEISRS
-325 LNFKTIDELLRKP
+325 NFKSVSEMLKNPPSL
-338 LSTARQDKIRAKIA
+338 ARQNKTRAALCA
-352 ATGSLSPIIV
+352 AGSLSPIIV
-362 VQELVPA
+362 TDEIRAAKVQIY
-369 RVQVEGLSRIFS
+369 GLSRIFL

>member
-21 LAQEPLIGY
+21 LTQEPLICY

-47 DAKRVCE
+47 DSKRVCE
-54 DLGIKFIPGE
+54 NLGIKFIPGE
-64 YDLQGWLQGAHGLE
+64 YNFQGWLQGARGLE
-78 NEPEKGARCDFCF
+78 NEPEKGSRCEFCF

-130 RICERCG
+130 RICERYG

-169 GCIYALSAQK
+169 GCIYALAAQRNDQRK
-179 DGRTHASLD
+179 TEQDFGGILAADFRRNLAP
-188 KNANSNACSE
+188 
-198 AWRDARSSAKF
+198 DA
-209 NAKFNDGIEIYE
+209 EIYE

-234 IEEKIRFYE
+234 VEEKLKFYKKLCSLE
-243 KVRKLRVAGAKFQ
+243 KNGVKFSVLRD
-256 IMRDAFLNYR
+256 RFLNYR
-266 LLRCTVKFDGEAQK
+266 LLRAWIKFDGEVVP
-280 SFVLFGSHFRRNLIK
+280 SFVLFGSHFTRENVK
-295 FSVEKPCERY
+295 FSVERECEI
-305 FSDKGEVKILSL
+305 FCSDKGEIKILSL
-317 RYFNEISN
+317 AKFNEISRS
-325 LNFKTIDELLRKP
+325 NFKSVSEMLKKP
-338 LSTARQDKIRAKIA
+338 PSLARQNKARAALCA
-352 ATGSLSPIIV
+352 AGSLSPIIV
-362 VQELVPA
+362 TDEIRGAKVQIY
-369 RVQVEGLSRIFS
+369 GLSRIFL

>member
-21 LAQEPLIGY
+21 LTQEPLIGY

-54 DLGIKFIPGE
+54 NLGIKFIPGE
-64 YDLQGWLQGAHGLE
+64 YDFQGWLDGARGLE
-78 NEPEKGARCDFCF
+78 NEPEKGVRCEFCF

-122 SQLCGSLQ
+122 SQLCASLQ
-130 RICERCG
+130 RICERYG

-169 GCIYALSAQK
+169 GCIYALAAQRNEQRK
-179 DGRTHASLD
+179 TER
-188 KNANSNACSE
+188 NSSGILTADLRQNLAP
-198 AWRDARSSAKF
+198 DA
-209 NAKFNDGIEIYE
+209 EIYE
-221 LMSPID
+221 LMSSID

-234 IEEKIRFYE
+234 VEEKLKFYKKLCSLE
-243 KVRKLRVAGAKFQ
+243 KNGVKFSVLRD
-256 IMRDAFLNYR
+256 RFLNYR
-266 LLRCTVKFDGEAQK
+266 LLRAWIKFDGEVVP
-280 SFVLFGSHFRRNLIK
+280 SFVLFGSHFTRENVKL
-295 FSVEKPCERY
+295 SVERECEI
-305 FSDKGEVKILSL
+305 FCSDKGEIKILSL
-317 RYFNEISN
+317 AKFNEISRS
-325 LNFKTIDELLRKP
+325 NFKSVSEMLKNPPSL
-338 LSTARQDKIRAKIA
+338 ARQNKVRAALCA
-352 ATGSLSPIIV
+352 AGSLSPIIV
-362 VQELVPA
+362 TDEIRAAKVQIY
-369 RVQVEGLSRIFS
+369 GLSRIFL

>member
-21 LAQEPLIGY
+21 LTQEPLIGY

-54 DLGIKFIPGE
+54 NLGIKFIPGE
-64 YDLQGWLQGAHGLE
+64 YDFQGWLDGARGLE
-78 NEPEKGARCDFCF
+78 NEPEKGARCEFCF

-122 SQLCGSLQ
+122 SQLCASLQ
-130 RICERCG
+130 RICERYG

-169 GCIYALSAQK
+169 GCIYALASQRNDQRKAERNSGGSLTADLKQNLAQ
-179 DGRTHASLD
+179 GA
-188 KNANSNACSE
+188 
-198 AWRDARSSAKF
+198 
-209 NAKFNDGIEIYE
+209 EIYE
-221 LMSPID
+221 LISSID

-234 IEEKIRFYE
+234 AEEKLKFYKKLCSLE
-243 KVRKLRVAGAKFQ
+243 RKGVKFSVLRD
-256 IMRDAFLNYR
+256 RFLNYR
-266 LLRCTVKFDGEAQK
+266 LLRAWIKFDGEVVP
-280 SFVLFGSHFRRNLIK
+280 SFVLFGSHFTRENVKL
-295 FSVEKPCERY
+295 SVEQDCEI
-305 FSDKGEVKILSL
+305 FCSDKGEIKILSL
-317 RYFNEISN
+317 AKFNEISRS
-325 LNFKTIDELLRKP
+325 NFKSVSEMLKNPPSL
-338 LSTARQDKIRAKIA
+338 ARQNKARAALCA
-352 ATGSLSPIIV
+352 AGSLSPIIV
-362 VQELVPA
+362 TDEIRAAKVQIY
-369 RVQVEGLSRIFS
+369 GLSRIFL